1 MLKDFEIGLPSK
13 LPSKK
18 DDLFNFSFNFENLIK
33 TIDYLHKYNLALFSK
48 LQNFNERMINFEKI
62 AAEFPKVKEEIQ
74 NLQLYSKEHEKLIKE
89 NEKKIG
95 ENENKIDDLA
105 KKIDQNKTNIAT
117 NEELIENNKKNIDI
131 LLKDKND
138 RETKENEE
146 NEEIEENEENDEIAN
161 ENKNEDKIPK
171 GKYQI
176 QNNNNII
183 ISNNRKKSVAKIP
196 KNFNVDII
204 KGEYDND
211 IELLKHNINNINE
224 KLKEMQ
230 INIDSTNNQMQRNIS
245 NLINSIENNGQ
256 TSFQL
261 NVSGKNTDANLFKM
275 AMTQIEKNKKYV
287 QDMMDQFSSGQEKL
301 KHDVN
306 WLNSDLS
313 ETKTN
318 YQNLLKL
325 FEEYQEDK
333 RYYLTYKDIKDISKN
348 VDILLSKIKEFSP
361 KSDLESTK
369 TDINIQ
375 FQKITAKLKDLDELK
390 REKNA
395 QKGHGEWDPEDLN
408 FVPVT
413 KRISQLVSDLLKSE
427 GKNIDLTKNKHF
439 IELMKLNQHNSTEID
454 KNLKNFLDLKTII
467 SSNLE
472 NNDIDQIKKEIE
484 EFKKELK
491 ANRSKLNG
499 VIQLIGGFDFS
510 ITSEKDL
517 REKYEE
523 EELFFNNKL
532 RQSEETIKGKID
544 FLTEYVEDLSNK
556 LMKAE
561 KKVNSISKDL
571 KDDMKANLRL
581 DTYKVVEQFKLKLNS
596 FTDKFENELKNKIDK
611 IGLNVFENKMNS
623 KLNMDLKDKIS
634 KNDLKKNNFMVNKKF
649 DTLENKISKTLVD
662 TIIDLQMDDAP
673 LLLKKNQRNFE
684 LCASCNRPL
693 NENNICSKT
702 IEQMPNPTSPN
713 YTKTPRIKIKN
724 VASLKKLPVISS
736 PPK

>member
-13 LPSKK
+13 LPTKK
-18 DDLFNFSFNFENLIK
+18 DDLFCFSFNFENLIK

-48 LQNFNERMINFEKI
+48 LQNFNQRMINFEKI

-74 NLQLYSKEHEKLIKE
+74 NLQLYSKEHENLIKE
-89 NEKKIG
+89 NEKKI
-95 ENENKIDDLA
+95 EANNNKINDLE
-105 KKIDQNKTNIAT
+105 KKIDQNKTDIAK
-117 NEELIENNKKNIDI
+117 NGESIENNKKNIDI

-138 RETKENEE
+138 REEKEKENENE
-146 NEEIEENEENDEIAN
+146 NEEEIK
-161 ENKNEDKIPK
+161 EQF
-171 GKYQI
+171 QI
-176 QNNNNII
+176 QGNNNIVI
-183 ISNNRKKSVAKIP
+183 TKDNRKKSIADMK
-196 KNFNVDII
+196 KFYNENVF
-204 KGEYDND
+204 KGQYDND
-211 IELLKHNINNINE
+211 IELLKHNINMINE

-230 INIDSTNNQMQRNIS
+230 INIDSTNNQMERNLS

-256 TSFQL
+256 SSSFQINAL
-261 NVSGKNTDANLFKM
+261 GKNHDANLFKM
-275 AMTQIEKNKKYV
+275 AMAQIEKNKKYT

-301 KHDVN
+301 KHDVS

-325 FEEYQEDK
+325 FEEYSEDK
-333 RYYLTYKDIKDISKN
+333 KYYLTYKDIKDISKN
-348 VDILLSKIKEFSP
+348 VDILLSKIKELSP

-369 TDINIQ
+369 TDFNIQ
-375 FQKITAKLKDLDELK
+375 FQKIIAKLKDLDELK
-390 REKNA
+390 KGKNSRN
-395 QKGHGEWDPEDLN
+395 GNGGWDPEDLN

-413 KRISQLVSDLLKSE
+413 KRISELVSELLKSE

-467 SSNLE
+467 SSSLE
-472 NNDIDQIKKEIE
+472 NNDIEQLKKEISE
-484 EFKKELK
+484 IKNELK
-491 ANRSKLNG
+491 SYKNKLTSI
-499 VIQLIGGFDFS
+499 IQLIGGIDIS
-510 ITSEKDL
+510 NNNEKEQNQ
-517 REKYEE
+517 RFEE
-523 EELFFNNKL
+523 EELLFNNKI
-532 RQSEETIKGKID
+532 RQSEETIKGKIE
-544 FLTEYVEDLSNK
+544 FLTEYVEDLSDK

-623 KLNMDLKDKIS
+623 KLNMDLKDKINR
-634 KNDLKKNNFMVNKKF
+634 NDLKKNNFMINKKF

-673 LLLKKNQRNFE
+673 LLIKKNKRNLE

-693 NENNICSKT
+693 NENNSYSKT
-702 IEQMPNPTSPN
+702 IEQIPNTTSPN
-713 YTKTPRIKIKN
+713 FNKTPRIKIKN
-724 VASLKKLPVISS
+724 VASLKKLPVIFS